1 MDTNQVNELIQI
13 EGPGTMSHA
22 LEVAG
27 VGARSYGFVIDW
39 HIRLLVAL
47 VWIYLSAFLLY
58 DLSVFATVFTGDPA
72 NSAGLVIFLPAM
84 AVYFLYH
91 PVLEI
96 VMQGSTPGK
105 HMAGVRLINHAGA
118 APGCGRIL
126 IRNLLRLIDGL
137 PGVYTVGLLVAIFT
151 RNHVRIGDIVAGTI
165 LVYEDNKEQHS
176 LANKPQPSC
185 DSGLSGE
192 NQALLLELL
201 ERWQQLDKKQR
212 VHLAQ
217 QFLAKTGDD
226 FLSDDPAQLQAR
238 LQALAGEDR

>member
-1 MDTNQVNELIQI
+1 MDTNQVNEPIHI
-13 EGPGTMSHA
+13 EGQSTMSQ
-22 LEVAG
+22 LQEVAG
-27 VGARSYGFVIDW
+27 VGARSYAFVLDW

-58 DLSVFATVFTGDPA
+58 DLSVFATVFAGDPA
-72 NSAGLVIFLPAM
+72 NSAALVIFLPAT

-91 PVLEI
+91 PALETA
-96 VMQGSTPGK
+96 MKGSTPGK
-105 HMAGVRLINHAGA
+105 RLAGVRLITHTGA
-118 APGCGRIL
+118 TPGCGRIL
-126 IRNLLRLIDGL
+126 IRNLLRLIDGI

-151 RNHVRIGDIVAGTI
+151 SNHVRIGDIAAGTL
-165 LVYEDNKEQHS
+165 LVYEDKNSQRTRVNR
-176 LANKPQPSC
+176 LQPSFS
-185 DSGLSGE
+185 SGLSPD

-217 QFLAKTGDD
+217 QFLAKTCDD
-226 FLSDDPAQLQAR
+226 FRSDDPAQLQAR